1 MRTGSLSRG
10 LFTYKSPLF
19 FNPKLGL
26 KNSPAKAPDDKS
38 VPPSAEGVKGLC
50 PFETHHLLKKVGE
63 NFSFA
68 PTQSFHYYNIFFC
81 KEKELRRPEALSPM
95 TLYQAN
101 ASIHGPT

>member
-50 PFETHHLLKKVGE
+50 PFETHHLLEKVDEKLSFTLSKLCTQTNRLCAVGE
-63 NFSFA
+63 QCPAS
-68 PTQSFHYYNIFFC
+68 SWFFP
-81 KEKELRRPEALSPM
+81 L
-95 TLYQAN
+95 
-101 ASIHGPT
+101 